1 MIWTCIS
8 LHSKRLWNRSDDT
21 ASSFK
26 IYYDKQ
32 GSRPYYAYMK
42 NVCYDFKNNTVLIY
56 KSTDPD
62 LSKFVAEKCI
72 SSLYYYIIISY
83 FLLDWIEISKY
94 EPFLSSWYLLYLW
107 WRRSM
112 DPINS
117 MVLSC
122 RSFIWEYSCSL

>member
-26 IYYDKQ
+26 IYHDEQ
-32 GSRPYYAYMK
+32 GYRIYYAYMK

-62 LSKFVAEKCI
+62 LSKLVSGHCI
-72 SSLYYYIIISY
+72 SSLYW
-83 FLLDWIEISKY
+83 L
-94 EPFLSSWYLLYLW
+94 
-107 WRRSM
+107 
-112 DPINS
+112 
-117 MVLSC
+117 
-122 RSFIWEYSCSL
+122 